1 MITTTIYT
9 TITLSLMM
17 LIALTSQ
24 SLMQVDAFTLTM
36 MGSRRGKG
44 GMRITDGSTSK
55 NKNKMGK
62 TNKSNNPANSLN
74 QGKGQEIT
82 GVSLPAEGMVKGW
95 EFGQGQKFA
104 CSNVDG
110 NFYAVQ
116 GLCPRCGFDLWKGDL
131 ITDEAFEDLPRI
143 ACPTCATTFSMKN
156 GFSGPALKRKGL
168 AGFVSGLAKSAT
180 MTDAFENAKAFAITR
195 DDETGQVFMRER

>member
-82 GVSLPAEGMVKGW
+82 GVSLPAEG
-95 EFGQGQKFA
+95 EF
-104 CSNVDG
+104 SSVE
-110 NFYAVQ
+110 
-116 GLCPRCGFDLWKGDL
+116 PR
-131 ITDEAFEDLPRI
+131 
-143 ACPTCATTFSMKN
+143 
-156 GFSGPALKRKGL
+156 
-168 AGFVSGLAKSAT
+168 
-180 MTDAFENAKAFAITR
+180 
-195 DDETGQVFMRER
+195 